1 MGDAELSKFEIL
13 WRVLNGPKL
22 IPEYR
27 FHPTRKW
34 RIDWWHESG
43 VAIEVEGSV
52 WTKGR
57 HTRGSGFLADMEK
70 YNALAERGILLFRI
84 PAHDITAKWLFPII
98 TTINRGG
105 SMSYL
110 KLLERIKDASV

>member
-43 VAIEVEGSV
+43 VGIEVEGSV

-84 PAHDITAKWLFPII
+84 PAHDITAKWLSPII